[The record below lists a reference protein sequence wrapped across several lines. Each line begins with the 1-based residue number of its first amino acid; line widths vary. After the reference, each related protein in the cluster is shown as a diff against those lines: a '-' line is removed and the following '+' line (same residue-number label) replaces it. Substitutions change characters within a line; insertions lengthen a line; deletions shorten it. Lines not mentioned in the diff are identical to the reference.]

1 MSGLRNNKNIQT
13 AIASGVY
20 VGLHAEHC
28 HVSELHATKFH
39 SDECVDIFA
48 TIKTL
53 QEQYSNLLTT
63 VKNLKL
69 SDLDDVSVTN
79 ASNGDTLVLNNGVW
93 QAAEMNTE
101 ETTVST

>member
-20 VGLHAEHC
+20 VGLRAEHC

-69 SDLDDVSVTN
+69 SDLEDVSVTN

-101 ETTVST
+101 DPTVST